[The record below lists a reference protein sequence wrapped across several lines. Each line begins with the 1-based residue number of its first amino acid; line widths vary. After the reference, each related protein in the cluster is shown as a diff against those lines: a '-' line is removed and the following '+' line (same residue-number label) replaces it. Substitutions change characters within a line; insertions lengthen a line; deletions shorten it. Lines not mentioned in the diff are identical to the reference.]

1 MVKRIN
7 NKFKILGIDMNI
19 GRIFEL
25 AGVNNELLLEAPTY
39 DGMIASL
46 KKNFPNSVKEI
57 DDNIKQAKSIL
68 VKGDR
73 IVWYIKILRAYLN
86 NDINRVKGTYN
97 FKDMETFNNDLF
109 HYYGF
114 NIGEIVNTELVNQNI
129 SELFGS
135 FQGYV
140 DKYQKSPKAPVPVKE
155 GDYQLIPKPP
165 AKFTDGSSWWF
176 IDRGFCEEEGRSGK
190 HCGNVMG
197 QHDTSQRILSL
208 RTANHNVI
216 LTFILEKNGYLGEM
230 KAVANQKPA
239 EKYHYQIM
247 QLLLNPIVKG
257 ITGAGHHPWM
267 NFSVFDLP
275 ESEINVLIKHGK
287 ESFIIDQIISEP
299 IEFLKAPS
307 YIKNNPEYQQMA
319 VKALPAL
326 EPLIGKENDLGAW
339 RQAIQRKGGMI
350 IYAPENYPKFK
361 EEVISYLKYR
371 PSELVHVPKT
381 VSHNFDILKAVIED
395 NGNYIE
401 YVLPNTPRY
410 TELCK
415 IAVSNSGYAIEYVPE
430 EMRTLEICKI
440 AVSKNGESLY
450 YVPEEFRTLELCKIA
465 VSNNGNALYGVPE
478 KLKTLEIC
486 KIAVS
491 KKGDALEL
499 VPEKLKT
506 SEICKIAVSNEG
518 HAIKYVPEELKTV
531 ELCKIAIKTAGSLLQ
546 YVPEEMRTLEL
557 CKIAVSNDDWA
568 LYFVP
573 DHLKDKVKQ
582 ELNIQESLDFS
593 YFRML

>member
-39 DGMIASL
+39 EAMITSL
-46 KKNFPNSVKEI
+46 KKNFPNNIKEI

-68 VKGDR
+68 VKSDR

-86 NDINRVKGTYN
+86 NEINRVSGTYN

-109 HYYGF
+109 HYYGH
-114 NIGEIVNTELVNQNI
+114 NINEIINTELVNQNI
-129 SELFGS
+129 SELFNT
-135 FQGYV
+135 FQDYIT
-140 DKYQKSPKAPVPVKE
+140 KYQKSPKAPVPVKE

-257 ITGAGHHPWM
+257 IKGAGHHPWM

-275 ESEINVLIKHGK
+275 ENEIDVLIKHGK
-287 ESFIIDQIISEP
+287 KSFIIDQIISEP
-299 IEFLKAPS
+299 IEFLKAPE
-307 YIKNNPEYQQMA
+307 YIKANKEYQQVA
-319 VKALPAL
+319 IQKLPVL
-326 EPLIGKENDLGAW
+326 KGLIGKENDLDAW
-339 RQAIQRKGGMI
+339 ENAINEEPSLI
-350 IYAPENYPKFK
+350 IYAPTTLKGFKKLVIAHLGKNPKDLLK
-361 EEVISYLKYR
+361 APKYISQD
-371 PSELVHVPKT
+371 
-381 VSHNFDILKAVIED
+381 FDILSEVVKYESNAIQ
-395 NGNYIE
+395 YIMST
-401 YVLPNTPRY
+401 TPRY
-410 TELCK
+410 AELCK
-415 IAVSNSGYAIEYVPE
+415 IAVSNHGLALLLVPEEFRTEELYKIAVSDYGSLLDYVPE
-430 EMRTLEICKI
+430 ELRTLEICKI
-440 AVSKNGESLY
+440 AVSNHGQALY
-450 YVPEEFRTLELCKIA
+450 GVPEEMRTLELCKIA
-465 VSNNGNALYGVPE
+465 VSNDGQALEYVPRE
-478 KLKTLEIC
+478 LKTEELC

-491 KKGDALEL
+491 EKGE
-499 VPEKLKT
+499 
-506 SEICKIAVSNEG
+506 
-518 HAIKYVPEELKTV
+518 
-531 ELCKIAIKTAGSLLQ
+531 LLQ

-573 DHLKDKVKQ
+573 EHLKDKVKQ
-582 ELNIQESLDFS
+582 ELNIRESVDFS
-593 YFRML
+593 YFRNL